1 MSKFS
6 IVATT
11 NSSATPAWEL
21 YRQGANNR
29 HINQYKTTNAG
40 VRISEWTANDGGN
53 PLVFVKAKVAVS
65 DQLPKISSDDASNE
79 TWYRIRFKNGNHVIQ
94 DMGEN
99 VNVLTKD
106 MNENESAQLWK
117 FVAVTNPT
125 GDFKYVIKSKSGRT
139 ISHVSS
145 SETSDGFFQTTRNT
159 ATMSTFSIVATTN
172 STYAP
177 AWELYRQGANNRHVN
192 QYKTTNAGVRI
203 SEWTAND
210 GGNPLVFEE
219 AQVSGGGT
227 TGPNP
232 NDKLPAV
239 STAANPY
246 WYYVQV
252 QGGSDNRANLVFTAD
267 NDGVRIFGKT
277 ILTSGSASEIDKQ
290 LWRFEKSGNNY
301 TIINKSTGKK
311 LTTSY
316 NSSKGIN
323 VTALSTSSSTTWQ
336 FESSIDN
343 YFNIKASAAPSGGN
357 ASAVYTHQAN
367 NYDSRNYVIMLESSS
382 YNNTENAR
390 FRFVLYP
397 AVEYQNKVITGIA
410 AVGNIETLSTDI
422 PIYVKDRQ
430 IVVEGTNDYV
440 VRTIQGALV
449 EKQKSQLPVGV
460 YLVTVNGKTT
470 KILVH

>member
-1 MSKFS
+1 
-6 IVATT
+6 
-11 NSSATPAWEL
+11 
-21 YRQGANNR
+21 
-29 HINQYKTTNAG
+29 
-40 VRISEWTANDGGN
+40 
-53 PLVFVKAKVAVS
+53 
-65 DQLPKISSDDASNE
+65 
-79 TWYRIRFKNGNHVIQ
+79 
-94 DMGEN
+94 

-125 GDFKYVIKSKSGRT
+125 GDYKYIIKSKSGRT

-159 ATMSTFSIVATTN
+159 ATMSKFSIVATTN
-172 STYAP
+172 SSATP

-192 QYKTTNAGVRI
+192 QFQNSNAGARI

-210 GGNPLVFEE
+210 GGNPLVFVK
-219 AQVSGGGT
+219 AKVAGGT
-227 TGPNP
+227 TDPKP
-232 NDKLPAV
+232 SDKLPTV
-239 STAANPY
+239 STSSNPI
-246 WYYVQV
+246 WYYIQT
-252 QGGSDNRANLVFTAD
+252 QGGSDNRANLVFMAD

-290 LWRFEKSGNNY
+290 LWRFEQSGSNY

-316 NSSKGIN
+316 NSSKGIS

-367 NYDSRNYVIMLESSS
+367 NYDSRNYVIMLESAS

-390 FRFVLYP
+390 FRFILYP
-397 AVEYQNKVITGIA
+397 VAGQNKVITGIVA
-410 AVGNIETLSTDI
+410 GGNSDINFATETLSTDI
-422 PIYVKDRQ
+422 LIYVRDRQ
-430 IVVEGTNDYV
+430 VVVEGTDDYV
-440 VRTIQGALV
+440 VRTIQGITV
-449 EKQKSQLPVGV
+449 GRKNPLPNGI

-470 KILVH
+470 KVLVP